1 MHSNGQND
9 LSTAFRTPRLV
20 LPLQTMDGVITTRGS
35 ASRLRRDA
43 GYAAT
48 HTQTYLCG
56 AVQAGGASD
65 SNFCVTRSRTHSILV
80 YNSCYGMSEGTTRT
94 EGPPCKGS
102 KPRLSVRP
110 RSGPCWA
117 PWPPHAIRR
126 AIGSYSCCR

>member
-48 HTQTYLCG
+48 DTQS
-56 AVQAGGASD
+56 V
-65 SNFCVTRSRTHSILV
+65 FC
-80 YNSCYGMSEGTTRT
+80 
-94 EGPPCKGS
+94 
-102 KPRLSVRP
+102 
-110 RSGPCWA
+110 A
-117 PWPPHAIRR
+117 PV
-126 AIGSYSCCR
+126 